1 MNRHQIREMAMVCLY
16 QYLLLNLDKDTII
29 FNNNETLNSLSEDE
43 FFLEIFSN
51 AISNHKFLEEKI
63 DEHLV
68 DWKFK
73 RLGYVEQA
81 ILLLAVT
88 ELFLKDTERA
98 IVIDEAVELAK
109 TYGEEKSY
117 QLINGVLDN
126 IYE

>member
-1 MNRHQIREMAMVCLY
+1 MNRHQIREMAMICLY

-63 DEHLV
+63 DEHFV

-109 TYGEEKSY
+109 RYGEEKSY